1 MKNQKNLFVLNW
13 PKQKESNNFIAFE
26 NYSDNNKIKI
36 KHQEKI
42 AHSTQHMYT
51 FSIYILRVNTADWHG
66 MEEAQDIII
75 LIST

>member
-42 AHSTQHMYT
+42 ALNICTRLVY
-51 FSIYILRVNTADWHG
+51 IYCEWIQLTD
-66 MEEAQDIII
+66 MEWRKPKI
-75 LIST
+75 

>member
-36 KHQEKI
+36 K
-42 AHSTQHMYT
+42 
-51 FSIYILRVNTADWHG
+51 
-66 MEEAQDIII
+66 I
-75 LIST
+75 LIF